1 MTAGKTLSF
10 CKVRNTVQRSN
21 LVVESVEFEI
31 TRELARGQVQEADGL
46 VLRRELCPQGTKAF
60 R

>member
-1 MTAGKTLSF
+1 M
-10 CKVRNTVQRSN
+10 
-21 LVVESVEFEI
+21 VESVEFEI